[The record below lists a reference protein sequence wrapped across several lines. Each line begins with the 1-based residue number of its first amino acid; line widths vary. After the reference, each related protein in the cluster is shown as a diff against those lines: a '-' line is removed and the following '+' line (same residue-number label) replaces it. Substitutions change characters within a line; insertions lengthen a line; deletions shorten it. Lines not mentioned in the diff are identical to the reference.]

1 MSFIQSNTLLR
12 VDSNKSDILII
23 DDEGSS
29 FIIECIPDRLKYSIV
44 KVREGIP
51 YIAKPAFLFRL
62 FARVLQFGLKN
73 KALISAIVDVI
84 SPKVIIS
91 YIDNS
96 PIMGELSVIF
106 PNRIV
111 ISVQNV
117 TRMYAYV
124 FLDSSGDF
132 RLPYYFSFGNYEKK
146 IAEKYNIKYKEI
158 YATGSLKTS
167 IFLKNHNHSIENNKS
182 ICLISQHWSNTSDK
196 TIIDYMEKIK
206 RIYLNLISWSDK
218 RNYEVKIAM
227 RNKKSK
233 RSSYKD
239 EVNFYNEN
247 DTYRKVEL
255 IPNTNFSSYK
265 AGYESSIIIT
275 MDSTLGFELL
285 GLGKKVLFCA
295 KTIEDTLKHKENIN
309 YIFCEIPEMLLLDGL
324 TQHEFNNKIDAL
336 INMEGCEYLKQ
347 TEGARKYY
355 MNFNKLPVYK
365 VISNFICEKIDNNK
379 INYDTRNR

>member
-1 MSFIQSNTLLR
+1 MADEFYTHLHYLEEQLIESISNQFIK
-12 VDSNKSDILII
+12 NKK
-23 DDEGSS
+23 
-29 FIIECIPDRLKYSIV
+29 KYN
-44 KVREGIP
+44 
-51 YIAKPAFLFRL
+51 
-62 FARVLQFGLKN
+62 LKN
-73 KALISAIVDVI
+73 ETD
-84 SPKVIIS
+84 
-91 YIDNS
+91 
-96 PIMGELSVIF
+96 
-106 PNRIV
+106 
-111 ISVQNV
+111 
-117 TRMYAYV
+117 
-124 FLDSSGDF
+124 
-132 RLPYYFSFGNYEKK
+132 
-146 IAEKYNIKYKEI
+146 
-158 YATGSLKTS
+158 
-167 IFLKNHNHSIENNKS
+167 
-182 ICLISQHWSNTSDK
+182 
-196 TIIDYMEKIK
+196 K
-206 RIYLNLISWSDK
+206 RIKNFTEYLMTK
-218 RNYEVKIAM
+218 VCVEFKI
-227 RNKKSK
+227 
-233 RSSYKD
+233 SSYKD